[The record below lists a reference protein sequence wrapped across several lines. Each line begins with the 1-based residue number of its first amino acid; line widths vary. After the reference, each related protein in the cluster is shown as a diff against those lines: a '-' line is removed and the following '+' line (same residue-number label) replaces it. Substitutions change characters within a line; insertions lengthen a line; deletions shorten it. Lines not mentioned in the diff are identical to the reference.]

1 MKDNEELRGI
11 LNSGHTKAAANVIR
25 NVDHKARRFSTWA
38 PKAIA
43 TIGTLADTLEDRAVV
58 VRLQRKPPGA
68 SVERLGRRDNADFAA
83 LRGQAARWAADNFG
97 KLADPDPKMPD
108 LNDRAADNWHP
119 LLAIADLVGGT
130 WPEWLNTVGV
140 NTRELRKFLSFLR

>member
-1 MKDNEELRGI
+1 
-11 LNSGHTKAAANVIR
+11 LNGKW
-25 NVDHKARRFSTWA
+25 K
-38 PKAIA
+38 
-43 TIGTLADTLEDRAVV
+43 
-58 VRLQRKPPGA
+58 
-68 SVERLGRRDNADFAA
+68 GRRN
-83 LRGQAARWAADNFG
+83 GAARPWAADNFG